1 MNKHNSIYEKQLKR
15 ILDFTIA
22 FISITILAPIMLVV
36 AVLVRK
42 KLGKPIIFTQN
53 RPGLNEKIFKMY
65 KFRSMTDAKD
75 KNGNLL
81 PETQRLT
88 PFGNFIRS
96 TSIDELPELFN
107 ILKGDMSFVGPR
119 PLVESYLPYYTETER
134 KRHNVR
140 PGLTGWAQA
149 NGRNS
154 LTWEKR
160 FEYDVYYA
168 EHISFW
174 LDIKTIFK
182 TIKCV
187 LLKSDIGI
195 PGKGVMIDFSEYRKQ
210 QLSKEKHEKQ

>member
-1 MNKHNSIYEKQLKR
+1 MTKHYGIYEKHTKR
-15 ILDFTIA
+15 ILDFI
-22 FISITILAPIMLVV
+22 ISLICIVVLAPVMFLI
-36 AVLVRK
+36 AILVRK
-42 KLGKPIIFTQN
+42 KLGKPIIFAQQ
-53 RPGLNEKIFKMY
+53 RPGYKEQIFNLY
-65 KFRSMTDAKD
+65 KFRSMTDARD

-96 TSIDELPELFN
+96 TSLDELPELFN
-107 ILKGDMSFVGPR
+107 ILKGEMSFVGPR
-119 PLVESYLPYYTETER
+119 PLVVSYLQYYTESER
-134 KRHNVR
+134 KRHDVK